1 MWVIT
6 KAGLILNRAVPQL
19 CLAAS
24 DQEVRL
30 QIEGEPHWE
39 AYKLILQKR
48 KTDNIP
54 NQLWRF
60 TKAGHIY
67 CKAYPGFPL
76 TYLKE
81 LDLKEEVT
89 QKDCQERAFSNSRTI
104 KKFKEKAVQSSARKG
119 DHKQEWSDSKT
130 QPMPKGDPEGSAR
143 LTVALARKLKEKHPQ
158 AAAQR
163 WAIKHEGITKPGQW
177 KHSVVENPLWN
188 KLTYM
193 WPMLPDGNL
202 NENFEWPIEGS
213 LLPNVPSLK
222 MPAMKWREIENKPVR
237 VLRNGHQDKSK
248 AVTVTGPD
256 IINILKK
263 TRIPSA
269 GKPHHK
275 PSGREKRKEMREDGV
290 IKAHTLEFK
299 QCLERCT
306 WALGLPFAARRL
318 FDEKGKEITVLKDL
332 QRDQLAS
339 LGLPSHIVF
348 MWIESNTLCYP
359 LTRLITGNS
368 ASRFLNADVYVSCG
382 ERWTDPKLT
391 LAEQKKRLHLNSL
404 ASDIALIRS
413 YCAMRHPEGLV
424 LEVVGGLVAGAKLTL
439 AECAVA
445 IDQGESPPE
454 TDKPDQPHQATG
466 DKKCN
471 DGDGNIFHTF
481 LDSHARAH
489 LALEVQ
495 PKNHS
500 YPWERNSKQI
510 DEDDIVQEEGGA
522 YFTNAELYNKY
533 RPQPKAIKHQQIH
546 RQQFEFRDGYMVN
559 CSCPWLVVGVPD
571 LEMQPNTEVV
581 LVERKADEV
590 HHRWILREEDRTF
603 HLMGSPELVLAVSM
617 PQVRAGDTESP
628 MGGQRCSIILQKYKG
643 YSYGVANQKWC
654 WIPEMNVLNA
664 FYTTTLD
671 QEITAANQASLC
683 TFSVSSTEEME
694 QPGYYFTES
703 GKKQWITVCLACAKV
718 LRGKIAMTKLPAGI
732 SFICATGCKAS
743 PLEET
748 GPFKC
753 LSVAKLDL
761 STSEAG
767 NSLSCWEE
775 KLISL
780 RKETSVQTLTQEIS
794 AARAQR
800 ALKLLAY
807 RNGAE
812 YKYKDG
818 QLIIGT
824 TFSSLLSTC
833 TRRLELTRPASRLYT
848 LEGTQILTISELI
861 AWAVNDLLRESGRE
875 AKRGENA
882 GVSLNGQ
889 IEEESARLQRP
900 DSSQFDKISAVMPE
914 DLESLD
920 PTLITIVLRNP
931 IEVWVSCGEA
941 HVPLSELNRRQRLQ
955 RKCWLQKEKVL
966 CDLNK
971 MKHIMRHLQGRRV
984 GTMEPATMV
993 PTKSPI
999 QPVVVEGGW
1008 SEPTPAEVKL
1018 MEEVQNM
1025 EMHLSEVQAMQ
1036 VKRQPHVL
1044 NRMVFSQRPLYS
1056 QPNVKRVL
1064 AYLNGGSADQGVYAW
1079 GKSIPELL
1087 VNCTERLHVRRA
1099 AQLLFTP
1106 DGEQINTWEKIERDM
1121 LVCVS
1126 AGEPFL
1132 TSAASRQRIEVRA
1145 NYSRVRKEGGPDA
1158 TNIIILP
1165 RKHPEAQ
1172 AEGPSPLLALLP
1184 AEAARE

>member
-1 MWVIT
+1 
-6 KAGLILNRAVPQL
+6 G
-19 CLAAS
+19 
-24 DQEVRL
+24 
-30 QIEGEPHWE
+30 G
-39 AYKLILQKR
+39 
-48 KTDNIP
+48 
-54 NQLWRF
+54 
-60 TKAGHIY
+60 
-67 CKAYPGFPL
+67 
-76 TYLKE
+76 
-81 LDLKEEVT
+81 
-89 QKDCQERAFSNSRTI
+89 
-104 KKFKEKAVQSSARKG
+104 
-119 DHKQEWSDSKT
+119 
-130 QPMPKGDPEGSAR
+130 
-143 LTVALARKLKEKHPQ
+143 
-158 AAAQR
+158 
-163 WAIKHEGITKPGQW
+163 
-177 KHSVVENPLWN
+177 
-188 KLTYM
+188 
-193 WPMLPDGNL
+193 
-202 NENFEWPIEGS
+202 
-213 LLPNVPSLK
+213 
-222 MPAMKWREIENKPVR
+222 
-237 VLRNGHQDKSK
+237 
-248 AVTVTGPD
+248 
-256 IINILKK
+256 
-263 TRIPSA
+263 
-269 GKPHHK
+269 
-275 PSGREKRKEMREDGV
+275 
-290 IKAHTLEFK
+290 
-299 QCLERCT
+299 
-306 WALGLPFAARRL
+306 
-318 FDEKGKEITVLKDL
+318 GKE
-332 QRDQLAS
+332 
-339 LGLPSHIVF
+339 G
-348 MWIESNTLCYP
+348 
-359 LTRLITGNS
+359 
-368 ASRFLNADVYVSCG
+368 
-382 ERWTDPKLT
+382 
-391 LAEQKKRLHLNSL
+391 
-404 ASDIALIRS
+404 
-413 YCAMRHPEGLV
+413 
-424 LEVVGGLVAGAKLTL
+424 
-439 AECAVA
+439 
-445 IDQGESPPE
+445 
-454 TDKPDQPHQATG
+454 
-466 DKKCN
+466 
-471 DGDGNIFHTF
+471 
-481 LDSHARAH
+481 
-489 LALEVQ
+489 
-495 PKNHS
+495 
-500 YPWERNSKQI
+500 
-510 DEDDIVQEEGGA
+510 
-522 YFTNAELYNKY
+522 
-533 RPQPKAIKHQQIH
+533 
-546 RQQFEFRDGYMVN
+546 
-559 CSCPWLVVGVPD
+559 
-571 LEMQPNTEVV
+571 
-581 LVERKADEV
+581 
-590 HHRWILREEDRTF
+590 
-603 HLMGSPELVLAVSM
+603 
-617 PQVRAGDTESP
+617 
-628 MGGQRCSIILQKYKG
+628 KYKG

-875 AKRGENA
+875 AKSKKVKSLYRTGRCK
-882 GVSLNGQ
+882 VSIGDV
-889 IEEESARLQRP
+889 SART
-900 DSSQFDKISAVMPE
+900 

-941 HVPLSELNRRQRLQ
+941 HVPLSGKKLNRRQRLQ

-1044 NRMVFSQRPLYS
+1044 NRMVFSQRPLDS

-1165 RKHPEAQ
+1165 RKHPEDKISTFL
-1172 AEGPSPLLALLP
+1172 PKSNLRKPLLGEVSLLTFLN
-1184 AEAARE
+1184 AQIFL